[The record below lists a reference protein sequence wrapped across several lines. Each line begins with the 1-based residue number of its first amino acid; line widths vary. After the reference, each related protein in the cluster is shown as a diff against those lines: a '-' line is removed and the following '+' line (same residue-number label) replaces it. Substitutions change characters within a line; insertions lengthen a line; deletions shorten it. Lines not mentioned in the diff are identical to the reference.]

1 MIIKLFL
8 FITILI
14 SGLNIKGFANVFFK
28 ENYLVTNKSKKNRI
42 VALTSLTAD
51 LINTISKDS
60 LVGIPGSSI
69 LKNNKEFDSI
79 PIVSSGRMPPDLE
92 KILSLKPDL
101 VIGAKGFHDRSLS
114 KLNSLGISTLST
126 SISNLDD
133 LDNLNKKIASLLNT
147 RTKSLKDILKDC
159 YSKNKN
165 KNKNLVVLVSS
176 KPMLSPNKESWA
188 GNLISFFEL
197 NNLASEITN
206 KTEFKGYVNLSPEWL
221 LKSQPENILVIKT
234 PGSDISQYESI
245 NIWRK
250 LKAVKNDKVYTFEYY
265 GLINAGGIKAINK
278 ACQKLSSI

>member
-1 MIIKLFL
+1 MKNNFLNKLSTLLIFQISFL
-8 FITILI
+8 LVNKVHANFQEN
-14 SGLNIKGFANVFFK
+14 NIRV
-28 ENYLVTNKSKKNRI
+28 

-51 LINTISKDS
+51 LINKISKDS

-69 LKNNKEFDSI
+69 LKKNKDFDSI

-114 KLNSLGISTLST
+114 KLNNLGISTLST

-133 LDNLNKKIASLLNT
+133 LDNLYKNLASKLKT
-147 RTKSLKDILKDC
+147 KTKSLEEILGSC

-176 KPMLSPNKESWA
+176 KPILSPNKDSWA
-188 GNLISFFEL
+188 GNLISSFKF

-221 LKSQPENILVIKT
+221 IKSQPENILVIKT
-234 PGSDISQYESI
+234 PGSDMSQYKSI
-245 NIWRK
+245 NIWNK
-250 LKAVKNDKVYTFEYY
+250 LEAVKNNKIYTFDYY

>member
-1 MIIKLFL
+1 MKNNFLNKFSILLIFSISFLLIKKVQANSLKN
-8 FITILI
+8 
-14 SGLNIKGFANVFFK
+14 NIK
-28 ENYLVTNKSKKNRI
+28 I

-69 LKNNKEFDSI
+69 LKKNKEFDSI

-133 LDNLNKKIASLLNT
+133 LDNLNKKLASKLKT
-147 RTKSLKDILKDC
+147 RTKSLKDILGSC
-159 YSKNKN
+159 YSKKKI

-176 KPMLSPNKESWA
+176 KPILSPNNDSWA
-188 GNLISFFEL
+188 GSLISSFKL
-197 NNLASEITN
+197 NNLASEISN

-245 NIWRK
+245 NIWNK
-250 LKAVKNDKVYTFEYY
+250 LEAVKNNKIYIFDYY
-265 GLINAGGIKAINK
+265 GLINAGGLNAINK
-278 ACQKLSSI
+278 ACQKLSLI

>member
-1 MIIKLFL
+1 MIKLFL
-8 FITILI
+8 FIALFF
-14 SGLNIKGFANVFFK
+14 SGLNLKVLANVFFK
-28 ENYLVTNKSKKNRI
+28 ENDLLTTKIKKYRV

-51 LINTISKDS
+51 LISTISKDS

-69 LKNNKEFDSI
+69 LKKNKEFDSI

-101 VIGAKGFHDRSLS
+101 VIGAKGFHDRPLS

-126 SISNLDD
+126 SISSLDD
-133 LDNLNKKIASLLNT
+133 LDNLNKKLALKLNA
-147 RTKSLKDILKDC
+147 RTKSLEDILGSC
-159 YSKNKN
+159 YPKNKN
-165 KNKNLVVLVSS
+165 KNKNLIVLVSS
-176 KPMLSPNKESWA
+176 KPILSPNKDSWA
-188 GNLISFFEL
+188 GNLISSFKF

-221 LKSQPENILVIKT
+221 IKSQPENILVIKT
-234 PGSDISQYESI
+234 PGSDMSQYESI
-245 NIWRK
+245 NIWNK
-250 LKAVKNDKVYTFEYY
+250 LEAVKNNKIYTFDYY

>member
-1 MIIKLFL
+1 MKNNFLNKLSTLLIFPISFL
-8 FITILI
+8 LVNKVHANFQEN
-14 SGLNIKGFANVFFK
+14 NIRV
-28 ENYLVTNKSKKNRI
+28 

-69 LKNNKEFDSI
+69 LKKNKDFDSI

-101 VIGAKGFHDRSLS
+101 VIGAKGFHDRPLS
-114 KLNSLGISTLST
+114 KLNNLGISTLST

-133 LDNLNKKIASLLNT
+133 LDNLYKNLASKLKT
-147 RTKSLKDILKDC
+147 KTKSLEEILGSC

-176 KPMLSPNKESWA
+176 KPILSPNKDSWA
-188 GNLISFFEL
+188 GNLISSFKF

-221 LKSQPENILVIKT
+221 IKSQPENILVIKT
-234 PGSDISQYESI
+234 PGSDMSQYESI
-245 NIWRK
+245 NIWNK
-250 LKAVKNDKVYTFEYY
+250 LEAVKNNKIYTFDYY

>member
-1 MIIKLFL
+1 MKNNFLNKLSILLIFSIS
-8 FITILI
+8 FILVKKVQAN
-14 SGLNIKGFANVFFK
+14 SLKNNIKV
-28 ENYLVTNKSKKNRI
+28 
-42 VALTSLTAD
+42 VALTSLSAD

-69 LKNNKEFDSI
+69 LKKNKEFDSI

-101 VIGAKGFHDRSLS
+101 VVGAKGFHDRSLS

-126 SISNLDD
+126 SISSLDD
-133 LDNLNKKIASLLNT
+133 LENLNKKLASKLKT
-147 RTKSLKDILKDC
+147 RTKSLKDILGSC
-159 YSKNKN
+159 YSKKKI

-176 KPMLSPNKESWA
+176 KPILSPNNDSWA
-188 GNLISFFEL
+188 GSLISSFKL
-197 NNLASEITN
+197 NNLASEISN

-245 NIWRK
+245 NIWNK
-250 LKAVKNDKVYTFEYY
+250 LEAVKNNKIYTFDYY
-265 GLINAGGIKAINK
+265 GLINAGGINAINK
-278 ACQKLSSI
+278 ACQKLSLI

>member
-1 MIIKLFL
+1 MKNNFLNKLNTLLIFPISFL
-8 FITILI
+8 LVNKVHANFQEN
-14 SGLNIKGFANVFFK
+14 NIRV
-28 ENYLVTNKSKKNRI
+28 

-69 LKNNKEFDSI
+69 LKKNKDFDSI

-114 KLNSLGISTLST
+114 KLNNLGISTLST

-133 LDNLNKKIASLLNT
+133 LDNLYKNLASKLKT
-147 RTKSLKDILKDC
+147 KTKSLEEILGSC

-176 KPMLSPNKESWA
+176 KPILSPNKDSWA
-188 GNLISFFEL
+188 GNLISSFKF

-221 LKSQPENILVIKT
+221 IKSQPENILVIKT
-234 PGSDISQYESI
+234 PGSDMSQYKSI
-245 NIWRK
+245 NIWNK
-250 LKAVKNDKVYTFEYY
+250 LEAVKNNKIYTFDYY

>member
-1 MIIKLFL
+1 MRNKKFL
-8 FITILI
+8 FILILFLGI
-14 SGLNIKGFANVFFK
+14 F
-28 ENYLVTNKSKKNRI
+28 ENLFVKSLLSEELSKSNKSSFRV

-51 LINTISKDS
+51 LINKISKDS

-69 LKNNKEFDSI
+69 LKKNKEFDSI

-101 VIGAKGFHDRSLS
+101 VIGAKGFHDRPLS
-114 KLNSLGISTLST
+114 KLNSLGINTLST
-126 SISNLDD
+126 SVSSLND
-133 LDNLNKKIASLLNT
+133 LDILYKQISSKLKTNT
-147 RTKSLKDILKDC
+147 QSIENIIGSC
-159 YSKNKN
+159 YSKKKS

-176 KPMLSPNKESWA
+176 KPILSPNKDSWA
-188 GNLISFFEL
+188 GNLISSFKL
-197 NNLASEITN
+197 NNLASDITN

-245 NIWRK
+245 NIWNK
-250 LKAVKNDKVYTFEYY
+250 LEAVKNNKIYIFDYY
-265 GLINAGGIKAINK
+265 GLINAGGINAINK

>member
-1 MIIKLFL
+1 MIKLFL
-8 FITILI
+8 FFALFF
-14 SGLNIKGFANVFFK
+14 SGLNLKGFTNVFSK
-28 ENYLVTNKSKKNRI
+28 ENYLVTNNSKKNRV

-69 LKNNKEFDSI
+69 LKKNKEFDSI

-101 VIGAKGFHDRSLS
+101 VIGAKGFHDRPLS

-126 SISNLDD
+126 SISSLDD
-133 LDNLNKKIASLLNT
+133 LDNLNKKLASKLKT
-147 RTKSLKDILKDC
+147 RTKSLEDILGSC
-159 YSKNKN
+159 YSNNRNKN
-165 KNKNLVVLVSS
+165 KNIVVLVSS
-176 KPMLSPNKESWA
+176 KPILSPNKDSWA
-188 GNLISFFEL
+188 GNLISSFKL

-221 LKSQPENILVIKT
+221 IKSQPENILVIKT
-234 PGSDISQYESI
+234 PGSDMSQYESI
-245 NIWRK
+245 NIWNK
-250 LKAVKNDKVYTFEYY
+250 LEAVKNNKIYTFDYY

>member
-1 MIIKLFL
+1 MIKLLL
-8 FITILI
+8 FISLFF
-14 SGLNIKGFANVFFK
+14 SGFNLKLLANVFFR
-28 ENYLVTNKSKKNRI
+28 ENDFLTTNVKKTRV

-51 LINTISKDS
+51 LINAISKDS

-69 LKNNKEFDSI
+69 LKKNKEFDSI

-101 VIGAKGFHDRSLS
+101 VIGAKGFHDRTLS
-114 KLNSLGISTLST
+114 KLKSLEINTLAT
-126 SISNLDD
+126 SISSLDD
-133 LDNLNKKIASLLNT
+133 LDNLNKKLASKLKT
-147 RTKSLKDILKDC
+147 RTKSLEDILGSC

-165 KNKNLVVLVSS
+165 QNKNLVVLVSS
-176 KPMLSPNKESWA
+176 KPILSPNKDSWA
-188 GNLISFFEL
+188 GNLISSLKL

-221 LKSQPENILVIKT
+221 MKSQPENILVIKT
-234 PGSDISQYESI
+234 PGSDMSQYESI
-245 NIWRK
+245 NIWNK
-250 LKAVKNDKVYTFEYY
+250 LEAVKNNKIYTFDYY

>member
-1 MIIKLFL
+1 MIKLFL
-8 FITILI
+8 FIALFF
-14 SGLNIKGFANVFFK
+14 SGLNLKVLANVFFK
-28 ENYLVTNKSKKNRI
+28 ENDLLTTKIKKYRV

-69 LKNNKEFDSI
+69 LKKNKEFDSI

-101 VIGAKGFHDRSLS
+101 VIGAKGFHDRPLS

-126 SISNLDD
+126 SISSLDD
-133 LDNLNKKIASLLNT
+133 LDKLNKKLASKLNA
-147 RTKSLKDILKDC
+147 RTKSLEDILGSC
-159 YSKNKN
+159 YPKNKN
-165 KNKNLVVLVSS
+165 KNKNLIVLVSS
-176 KPMLSPNKESWA
+176 KPILSPNKDSWA
-188 GNLISFFEL
+188 GNLISSFKF

-221 LKSQPENILVIKT
+221 IKSQPENILVIKT
-234 PGSDISQYESI
+234 PGSDMSQYESI
-245 NIWRK
+245 NIWNK
-250 LKAVKNDKVYTFEYY
+250 LEAVKNNKIYTFDYY

>member
-1 MIIKLFL
+1 MKNNFLNKLSTLLIFPISFL
-8 FITILI
+8 LVNKVQANFQEN
-14 SGLNIKGFANVFFK
+14 NIRV
-28 ENYLVTNKSKKNRI
+28 

-69 LKNNKEFDSI
+69 LKKNKDFDSI

-101 VIGAKGFHDRSLS
+101 VIGAKGFHDRPLS
-114 KLNSLGISTLST
+114 KLNNLGISTLST

-133 LDNLNKKIASLLNT
+133 LDNLYKNLASKLKT
-147 RTKSLKDILKDC
+147 KTKSLEEILGSC

-176 KPMLSPNKESWA
+176 KPILSPNKDSWA
-188 GNLISFFEL
+188 GNLISSFKF

-206 KTEFKGYVNLSPEWL
+206 KTEFKGYVNLNPEWL
-221 LKSQPENILVIKT
+221 IKSQPENILVIKT
-234 PGSDISQYESI
+234 PGSDMSQYKSI
-245 NIWRK
+245 NIWNK
-250 LKAVKNDKVYTFEYY
+250 LEAVKNNKIYTFDYY

>member
-1 MIIKLFL
+1 MKNNFLNKLSTLLIFPISFL
-8 FITILI
+8 LVNKVHANFQEN
-14 SGLNIKGFANVFFK
+14 NIRV
-28 ENYLVTNKSKKNRI
+28 

-69 LKNNKEFDSI
+69 LKKNKDFDSI

-101 VIGAKGFHDRSLS
+101 VIGAKGFHDRPLS

-126 SISNLDD
+126 SISSLDD
-133 LDNLNKKIASLLNT
+133 LDNLNKKLASKLNT
-147 RTKSLKDILKDC
+147 RTKSLEEILGSC

-176 KPMLSPNKESWA
+176 KPILSPNKDSWA
-188 GNLISFFEL
+188 GNLISSFKL

-221 LKSQPENILVIKT
+221 IKSQPENILVIKT
-234 PGSDISQYESI
+234 PGSDMSQYESI
-245 NIWRK
+245 NIWNK
-250 LKAVKNDKVYTFEYY
+250 LEAVKNNKIYTFDYY

>member
-1 MIIKLFL
+1 MKNNFLNKLSTLLIFPISFL
-8 FITILI
+8 LVNKVQANFQKN
-14 SGLNIKGFANVFFK
+14 NIRV
-28 ENYLVTNKSKKNRI
+28 

-51 LINTISKDS
+51 LINKISKDS

-69 LKNNKEFDSI
+69 LKKNKDFDSI

-114 KLNSLGISTLST
+114 KLNNLGISTLST

-133 LDNLNKKIASLLNT
+133 LDNLYKNLASKLKT
-147 RTKSLKDILKDC
+147 KTKSLEEILGSC

-176 KPMLSPNKESWA
+176 KPILSPNKDSWA
-188 GNLISFFEL
+188 GNLISSFKF

-221 LKSQPENILVIKT
+221 IKSQPENILVIKT
-234 PGSDISQYESI
+234 PGSNMSQYESI
-245 NIWRK
+245 NIWNK
-250 LKAVKNDKVYTFEYY
+250 LEAVKNNKIYTFDYY